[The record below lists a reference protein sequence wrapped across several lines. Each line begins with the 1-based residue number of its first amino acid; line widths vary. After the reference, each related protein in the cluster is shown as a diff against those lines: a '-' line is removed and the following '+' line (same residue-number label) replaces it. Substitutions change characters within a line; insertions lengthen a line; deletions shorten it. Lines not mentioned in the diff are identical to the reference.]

1 MKMGEVPGFLRILE
15 EKSPD
20 FGEAILRVFEKE
32 QSEGALPAK
41 VKTLI
46 SMALDAAMG
55 HPEGVKALAEKARE
69 QGATEEEIIETIQVV
84 TVACGI
90 QGLATG
96 SAAFK

>member
-1 MKMGEVPGFLRILE
+1 MKELPEFLRILK
-15 EKSPD
+15 EKSPE
-20 FGEAILRVFEKE
+20 FGEAILKIFEKQ
-32 QSEGALPAK
+32 QSEGTLPAK

-46 SMALDAAMG
+46 AMALDAAMA
-55 HPEGVKALAEKARE
+55 HPEGVKALAERARK

-96 SAAFK
+96 SVALK

>member
-1 MKMGEVPGFLRILE
+1 MEELPEFIRMLK

-20 FGEAILRVFEKE
+20 FGDAVLDVFKRQ

-55 HPEGVKALAEKARE
+55 HPEGVKALAERARM
-69 QGATEEEIIETIQVV
+69 QGATEEEIIETIQIV
-84 TVACGI
+84 TVACGM

-96 SAAFK
+96 SAAF

>member
-1 MKMGEVPGFLRILE
+1 MEELPEFLRLLKE
-15 EKSPD
+15 RSPD
-20 FGEAILRVFEKE
+20 FGEAISNVFEKG

-55 HPEGVKALAEKARE
+55 HPAGVKALAEKARK
-69 QGATEEEIIETIQVV
+69 QGATEEEIIETIQIV
-84 TVACGI
+84 TIACGV

-96 SAAFK
+96 SAALR